1 MTPDYTKIE
10 EFVKS
15 KLKPSRFIHSEGVM
29 EMSQLLAS
37 RFGVDEE
44 KAKIAAIYHDAYRY
58 DSTPESID
66 IVEKGGYEVWPEERK
81 DPVLLHGA
89 LAAVNFDRDAGCA
102 VSSDM
107 KDAVR
112 HHTLG
117 HVSMVRLGGIIYI
130 SDYAEKGRKHLSED
144 ERRAIL
150 NKDSLESMIIYILE
164 RSRDYL
170 LSKGMEEAGV
180 SKSLYN
186 YLKEGGR
193 L

>member
-10 EFVKS
+10 EFVRA

-29 EMSQLLAS
+29 EMSVLLSS

-58 DSTPESID
+58 DSTPESIA

-81 DPVLLHGA
+81 DPMLLHGA

-117 HVSMVRLGGIIYI
+117 HVSMGRLGGIIYI

-186 YLKEGGR
+186 YFR
-193 L
+193 S